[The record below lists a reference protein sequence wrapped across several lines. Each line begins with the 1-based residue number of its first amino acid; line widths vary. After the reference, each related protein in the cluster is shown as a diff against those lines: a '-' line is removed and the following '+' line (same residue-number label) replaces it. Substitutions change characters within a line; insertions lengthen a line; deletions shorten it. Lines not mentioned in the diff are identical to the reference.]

1 MSVQISY
8 APLDH
13 SSGVMAWLGA
23 GEEEQGKQGTITSPP
38 NFRLSKKFLSD
49 NFISKIQNLRL
60 KIFHLGEIWSKIE
73 T

>member
-49 NFISKIQNLRL
+49 NFISKIQNLRPVSYT
-60 KIFHLGEIWSKIE
+60 HLTLPTILRV
-73 T
+73 